1 MPKEVSGAGAKKMT
15 KTNTVV
21 TKLTNGTAAADKAVA
36 QVVQETLKTTD
47 TDKIDE
53 PRVLPKKTRE
63 VLREMTMVD
72 KINKI
77 ENLMLMIEKRNKL
90 VQTRSELDR
99 FKTSSSDFNCTLRLN
114 DFEGNTFT
122 TSFTPG
128 IKKVLDFLRTAF
140 DTSITEVESGI
151 NF

>member
-1 MPKEVSGAGAKKMT
+1 MT
-15 KTNTVV
+15 KTNTVIA
-21 TKLTNGTAAADKAVA
+21 KPTNGTAAADKAVA
-36 QVVQETLKTTD
+36 QVVEETLKVD
-47 TDKIDE
+47 TEKVNE
-53 PRVLPKKTRE
+53 TKALPEKTKE
-63 VLREMTMVD
+63 MIREMTMVD

-114 DFEGNTFT
+114 DSEGNTFS

-140 DTSITEVESGI
+140 DASITEVETGI

>member
-1 MPKEVSGAGAKKMT
+1 MT
-15 KTNTVV
+15 KTSVTVV
-21 TKLTNGTAAADKAVA
+21 KPTNGTSNADKAVA
-36 QVVQETLKTTD
+36 EVVKETLKANTEKD
-47 TDKIDE
+47 NEQK
-53 PRVLPKKTRE
+53 VLPEKTKE
-63 VLREMTMVD
+63 MVREMTMVD

-114 DFEGNTFT
+114 DSEGNTFS

-128 IKKVLDFLRTAF
+128 IKKVLDFLRNAF

>member
-1 MPKEVSGAGAKKMT
+1 VALTVLGAKKMT
-15 KTNTVV
+15 KINTVV
-21 TKLTNGTAAADKAVA
+21 TKPTNGTAAADKAVA
-36 QVVQETLKTTD
+36 QVVKETLKANTETVNES
-47 TDKIDE
+47 KA
-53 PRVLPKKTRE
+53 LPEKTKEIVRD
-63 VLREMTMVD
+63 MTMVD

-90 VQTRSELDR
+90 IQTRSELDR

-114 DFEGNTFT
+114 DSEGNTFS

-140 DTSITEVESGI
+140 DTSIVEVESGI
-151 NF
+151 EF

>member
-1 MPKEVSGAGAKKMT
+1 MT

-21 TKLTNGTAAADKAVA
+21 TKPTNGTSNADKAVA
-36 QVVQETLKTTD
+36 QVVKETLKVD
-47 TDKIDE
+47 TEKNNE
-53 PRVLPKKTRE
+53 QKVLPEKTKEMVRE
-63 VLREMTMVD
+63 LTMVD

-77 ENLMLMIEKRNKL
+77 ENLMLMIEKRNRL

-99 FKTSSSDFNCTLRLN
+99 FKTASSDFNCTLRLN
-114 DFEGNTFT
+114 DSEGNTFS

-128 IKKVLDFLRTAF
+128 IKKVLDFLRNAF
-140 DTSITEVESGI
+140 DLSITEVESGI

>member
-1 MPKEVSGAGAKKMT
+1 MT
-15 KTNTVV
+15 KTSATVV
-21 TKLTNGTAAADKAVA
+21 KPTNGTSNADKAVA
-36 QVVQETLKTTD
+36 QVVKETLKANTEKD
-47 TDKIDE
+47 NEQKA
-53 PRVLPKKTRE
+53 LPEKTKE
-63 VLREMTMVD
+63 MVREMTMVD

-114 DFEGNTFT
+114 DSEGNTFS

-128 IKKVLDFLRTAF
+128 IKKVLDFLRNAF
-140 DTSITEVESGI
+140 DSSITEVESGI